1 MRPVHRRSSLASIVQ
16 PPGGGFNQGNTMKTL
31 LSRAGL
37 LAAACLAFSGVA
49 SAQSPNG
56 FASIIHVPVVVSTG
70 TFQTTLFIHNPG
82 GSVSVNAKYYGA
94 TGTADAGTV
103 LNCGNINVAGGRTES
118 FNIASLCNFSGASN
132 FGTLRLVESDN
143 QDPHPIAAY
152 TRVQSFTG
160 NGFSIEGFPL
170 AEFSNAVGKSVVLGL
185 RRDAA
190 APGYGSNCFASS
202 IGDPVVVSMSL
213 FDGANTQLGT
223 PYTFTLAANE
233 TQRVLDVFT
242 AVGALDGDF
251 ANVRAEFSLA
261 LGNVGNPSFSAFCT
275 VQNNTS
281 FDADFR
287 IAKTVAPDDQ
297 SHLYFVT
304 QTDNGLGGP
313 FVIPAGKKA
322 VYAVF
327 LKHPDYFECQITG
340 DGADKSEIQIKNPA
354 GVVVAGGDNVKTI
367 NKFYLGDKLSAGNG
381 ANSVWFVEM
390 GTKDGLGD
398 DKSRLNCKSGA
409 GMTRPFVIG
418 YLDDDF

>member
-1 MRPVHRRSSLASIVQ
+1 MKSLII
-16 PPGGGFNQGNTMKTL
+16 
-31 LSRAGL
+31 RAGL
-37 LAAACLAFSGVA
+37 LAAACVAFSGAA

-70 TFQTTLFIHNPG
+70 TFQTTLFVHNPG
-82 GSVSVNAKYYGA
+82 GSVSIDVTYYGA
-94 TGTADAGTV
+94 TGTADAGAP
-103 LNCGNINVAGGRTES
+103 LDCGNLNIPGGRTES
-118 FNIASLCNFSGASN
+118 VNIASLCNFSGASN

-143 QDPHPIAAY
+143 QLPHPISAY
-152 TRVQSFTG
+152 TRVQSFSG

-170 AEFSNAVGKSVVLGL
+170 AEFSNAVGPSVVLGL

-202 IGDPVVVSMSL
+202 IGAPVIVDMNLV
-213 FDGANTQLGT
+213 DGAGAAVGT

-233 TQRVLDVFT
+233 TQRVIDVFN
-242 AVGALDGDF
+242 AVGALPGDY
-251 ANVRAEFSLA
+251 ANVRAEFTLA
-261 LGNVGNPSFSAFCT
+261 AGNVGNPSFSAFCT

-297 SHLYFVT
+297 SHLYSVS
-304 QTDNGLGGP
+304 QIDNGLGGP

-327 LKHPDYFECQITG
+327 LKHPDFLQCQIIG
-340 DGADKSEIQIKNPA
+340 DGADKSEIQIKDPQGN
-354 GVVVAGGDNVKTI
+354 VVAGGDNVKTI
-367 NKFYLGDKLSAGNG
+367 PKFYLGDKTAVNNGGNG
-381 ANSVWFVEM
+381 VWFVEM
-390 GTKDGLGD
+390 GTKANDGD
-398 DKSRLNCKSGA
+398 DKSRLRCYNGA
-409 GMTRPFVIG
+409 GMSKVFVIG